1 MPRVVDPARQRA
13 KRDAAD
19 CLAFAYN
26 DVSVMADK
34 AGELVGIV
42 RARVGGSTM
51 GDRMVRI
58 STDALSLLNSV
69 CESLRAARAHTQ
81 EIDVTVEAPDD
92 SSSGG

>member
-1 MPRVVDPARQRA
+1 
-13 KRDAAD
+13 
-19 CLAFAYN
+19 
-26 DVSVMADK
+26 
-34 AGELVGIV
+34 
-42 RARVGGSTM
+42 M